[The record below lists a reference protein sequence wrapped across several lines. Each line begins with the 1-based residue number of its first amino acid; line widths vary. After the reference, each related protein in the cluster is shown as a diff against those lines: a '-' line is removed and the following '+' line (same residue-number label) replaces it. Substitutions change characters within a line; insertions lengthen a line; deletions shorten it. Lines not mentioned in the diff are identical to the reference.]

1 MGAIIG
7 FIAGVVI
14 AAIVLLIVSKLNLGL
29 QVTGFNGAAIAAII
43 MSIISSVVLALLEAI
58 GIRIGG
64 GFLSFIIWLLVS
76 ALVLI
81 IAGKLLPGMSVSGF
95 SGAILSAIAIALIYW
110 VLSLILGPLVSPLP
124 TTP

>member
-7 FIAGVVI
+7 FIVGVVI
-14 AAIVLLIVSKLNLGL
+14 AAIVLLIVSRLNLGL
-29 QVTGFNGAAIAAII
+29 QVTGFNGAVIAAII
-43 MSIISSVVLALLEAI
+43 ISIISSVVLALLEAI

-64 GFLSFIIWLLVS
+64 GFLGFIIWLLVS

-124 TTP
+124 AAP